1 MRKFAAAVLVISM
14 MILGLVSVTSAA
26 TRSGAVWNVGCNGFF
41 SEGGGFLLDSD
52 NTGNGLETITI
63 TGMDGRG
70 NVIFGPIAEDF
81 FVGTTVVFN
90 EGTRFSWSEI
100 PQANPLMVQVVS
112 PAGNGQAQ
120 QVVYTA
126 EGRCPGLPDGDFDFE
141 NTSITAPVSNPDA
154 VRAPQPGSLVV
165 DTFRLNIRSGDGA
178 EYTIIGQADGGSQL
192 AVLGVNAERTWWYV
206 QIDSIRGWVNG
217 SEDYVIVRGDLRR
230 TPIVEAQG
238 TILPPRFYLFVRNP
252 IYDLPST
259 SSSVICEIPGSE
271 EYVIDRKTR
280 DGSWYGIEAVCDGRN
295 VIGWISADEGALRN
309 LGDVPIPVWE

>member
-1 MRKFAAAVLVISM
+1 MKKFAAMLVVSM

-52 NTGNGLETITI
+52 NTGSGLETITI

-70 NVIFGPIAEDF
+70 NIIFGPVAEDF

-90 EGTRFSWSEI
+90 EGTRFSWTDV

-126 EGRCPGLPDGDFDFE
+126 EGSCPGLPDGDFTFE
-141 NTSITAPVSNPDA
+141 DALISAPVSNPDA

-165 DTFRLNIRSGDGA
+165 DTFRLNIRSGDGP
-178 EYTIIGQADGGSQL
+178 EYTIIGQADGGSEL

-217 SEDYVIVRGDLRR
+217 SDDYVVVRGDLRR
-230 TPIVEAQG
+230 TPIIEARG
-238 TILPPRFYLFVRNP
+238 EILPPRFFLFIRNN
-252 IYDLPST
+252 IYTLPT
-259 SSSVICEIPGSE
+259 TASSVVCEVPGNQ
-271 EYVIDRKTR
+271 EYVINRRNTA
-280 DGSWYGIEAVCDGRN
+280 GTWYGIEAVCNGN
-295 VIGWISADEGALRN
+295 SVIGWINADLGALRN
-309 LGDVPIPVWE
+309 KGNVEIPVIE